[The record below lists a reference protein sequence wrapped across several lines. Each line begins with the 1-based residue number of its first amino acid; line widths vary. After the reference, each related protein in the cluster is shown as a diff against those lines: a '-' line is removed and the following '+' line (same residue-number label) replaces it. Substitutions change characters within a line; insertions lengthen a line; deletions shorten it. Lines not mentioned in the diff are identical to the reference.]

1 MRYQENHIIRFSYDK
16 SAKAAKTVVAIMI
29 SPMMCAPPV
38 FPCRLIPVYSLKHD
52 LTFQQTQKVITLIHQ
67 NGSYTFFLMTDNL
80 RENHACFKLYREIFG
95 SIDIFSCEQPLE
107 NKEFENFTFYMIL
120 PITKKI
126 FVITG
131 RLKKMQKLKFIDLI
145 INRKVKARWSDS
157 IWNI

>member
-29 SPMMCAPPV
+29 SPMMGAPA

-52 LTFQQTQKVITLIHQ
+52 RTFQQTQKVITLIHQ

-80 RENHACFKLYREIFG
+80 TANHACFKYIGKYL
-95 SIDIFSCEQPLE
+95 
-107 NKEFENFTFYMIL
+107 IL

-131 RLKKMQKLKFIDLI
+131 RLKKMQKLKSIDVI
-145 INRKVKARWSDS
+145 INRKVKVRWSDS